1 MNWYRFL
8 VVLPLGYLALFLI
21 YPLVAILIRSFG
33 YQGDTPISPFTYIM
47 GNSYYLTRIWFTIW
61 QAAVSTFLSL
71 IVGLPIAYL
80 FTRFE
85 FPGKT
90 ILKALSTVPF
100 VMPTIVVAIGLVS
113 LLGPSG
119 ILNTTA
125 MNLFNLDNPPIRVS
139 NSLTMIFIAHAFYN
153 YAIIV
158 RIVST
163 FAANLDQNVEETAR
177 MLGASSW
184 RSFYNVTLPL
194 LFPAIASAALLAFAF
209 SFTSF
214 GVVLVLGGS
223 KFATIEVSIYELT
236 TKLFQ
241 LPLAGALAIV
251 QIIFTYLFLLLY
263 TKLQERMTVIVG
275 LKPNE
280 STAKKTTTWTEKM
293 FVGSSILLI
302 ILVLSP
308 LISLVI
314 KLFYV
319 GDSHTP
325 SHVANLFSNHRG
337 SFFYLSPIQIMWNS
351 IRFAFATVIISL
363 VMGTIAAY
371 FLAKPN
377 SGRSSYF
384 DAMFMLPLGVTAI
397 TLGFGYIITFNHGI
411 LDLRGS
417 SIILV
422 VAHSL
427 IAYPFVIRSILP
439 ILRSI
444 NPNLKEVSY
453 MLGASQL
460 SVFRHIDIPI
470 IGRGILVGAIF
481 AFAISMGE
489 FGASLILLRPENTTM
504 PVAIFQ
510 FLGKPGEAN
519 LVNALAMSGLLMAL
533 VTTIFIAIERF
544 RFRGLGS
551 F

>member
-8 VVLPLGYLALFLI
+8 VAFPLGYLALFLV
-21 YPLVAILIRSFG
+21 YPLVAILFRSFG
-33 YQGDTPISPFTYIM
+33 YQEEMNLSPFASILSD
-47 GNSYYLTRIWFTIW
+47 SYYLGRIWFTIW
-61 QAAVSTFLSL
+61 QATVSTFLSL

-80 FTRFE
+80 FARFE

-90 ILKALSTVPF
+90 VLKALSTVPF
-100 VMPTIVVAIGLVS
+100 VMPTIVVAMGLVS
-113 LLGPSG
+113 LFGPSG
-119 ILNTTA
+119 ILNIIA
-125 MNLFNLDNPPIRVS
+125 MNLFNLDNPPIRIS

-163 FAANLDQNVEETAR
+163 FAGNMDQNIDETAK
-177 MLGASSW
+177 MLGAGTW
-184 RSFYNVTLPL
+184 RRFYNVTLPL
-194 LFPAIASAALLAFAF
+194 LLPAIASASLLAFAF

-214 GVVLVLGGS
+214 GVILVLGGS
-223 KFATIEVSIYELT
+223 QFATIEVSIYELT

-241 LPLAGALAIV
+241 LPVAGALAII
-251 QIIFTYLFLLLY
+251 QLIFTYLFLLLY
-263 TKLQERMTVIVG
+263 ARLQERMTVIVG

-280 STAKKTTTWTEKM
+280 TTAKKAMTWSEKL
-293 FVGSSILLI
+293 FVGSSILLV

-308 LISLVI
+308 LIALVV
-314 KLFYV
+314 KLFYS

-325 SHVANLFSNHRG
+325 NHVVNLFSNNRG
-337 SFFYLSPIQIMWNS
+337 SFFYLSPLQVMWNS
-351 IRFAFATVIISL
+351 VRFAFATVIISL
-363 VMGTIAAY
+363 ITGTIVAY

-377 SGRSSYF
+377 RRRSSYF

-397 TLGFGYIITFNHGI
+397 TLGFGYIITFNQGI

-417 SIILV
+417 WVILV
-422 VAHSL
+422 IAHSL

-444 NPNLKEVSY
+444 NPNLREVSY
-453 MLGASQL
+453 MLGASQF
-460 SVFRHIDIPI
+460 SVFRHIDLPI
-470 IGRGILVGAIF
+470 IGRGMLVGAIF

-489 FGASLILLRPENTTM
+489 FGASLILLRPENTTI

-510 FLGKPGEAN
+510 FLGKPGESN
-519 LVNALAMSGLLMAL
+519 LGSALAMSSLLMAL
-533 VTTIFIAIERF
+533 VTTIFVFIERF

>member
-8 VVLPLGYLALFLI
+8 VVFPLGYLALFLI
-21 YPLVAILIRSFG
+21 YPLVSILIRSFG
-33 YQGDTPISPFTYIM
+33 YQGETTISPFTYIM
-47 GNSYYLTRIWFTIW
+47 GDSYYLTRIWFTIW

-80 FTRFE
+80 FARFE

-125 MNLFNLDNPPIRVS
+125 MNLFNLDNPPIRIS

-163 FAANLDQNVEETAR
+163 FAGNLDQNVEETAR

-184 RSFYNVTLPL
+184 RSFYHVTLPL

-251 QIIFTYLFLLLY
+251 QLIFTYLFLLLY

-280 STAKKTTTWTEKM
+280 SAAKKTKTWTEKM
-293 FVGSSILLI
+293 FVGSSVLLI

-314 KLFYV
+314 IYPVYVFY
-319 GDSHTP
+319 
-325 SHVANLFSNHRG
+325 
-337 SFFYLSPIQIMWNS
+337 Q
-351 IRFAFATVIISL
+351 
-363 VMGTIAAY
+363 
-371 FLAKPN
+371 
-377 SGRSSYF
+377 
-384 DAMFMLPLGVTAI
+384 
-397 TLGFGYIITFNHGI
+397 
-411 LDLRGS
+411 
-417 SIILV
+417 
-422 VAHSL
+422 
-427 IAYPFVIRSILP
+427 
-439 ILRSI
+439 
-444 NPNLKEVSY
+444 
-453 MLGASQL
+453 
-460 SVFRHIDIPI
+460 
-470 IGRGILVGAIF
+470 
-481 AFAISMGE
+481 
-489 FGASLILLRPENTTM
+489 
-504 PVAIFQ
+504 
-510 FLGKPGEAN
+510 
-519 LVNALAMSGLLMAL
+519 
-533 VTTIFIAIERF
+533 
-544 RFRGLGS
+544 
-551 F
+551 